1 MYRRGRVVAVL
12 WWRAGDIA
20 GAHLPNL
27 PDPSS
32 GYRGDGAVERLRQHS
47 DRARS
52 ANMGMLRLQGLTA
65 REPSTWP
72 LVNNGRVNGGTPEDL
87 GEIAA
92 PEDPQPTF
100 QFKGGGEIP
109 GLSANKTRGGLGLS
123 MFVVPEGRRQDEMSS
138 AFRYLNLKETTQLV
152 FL

>member
-100 QFKGGGEIP
+100 LIKGAGRSRVFRQTKLGE
-109 GLSANKTRGGLGLS
+109 GWG
-123 MFVVPEGRRQDEMSS
+123 
-138 AFRYLNLKETTQLV
+138 
-152 FL
+152 